1 MALPLTL
8 FDPICLAFP
17 SDESLFREAVSDK
30 LDLRY
35 GAIVRQKLWSLTAK
49 NDFRLNYL
57 TVLVYY

>member
-30 LDLRY
+30 LDLQY
-35 GAIVRQKLWSLTAK
+35 GAILRQ
-49 NDFRLNYL
+49 NCDRRRQIVF
-57 TVLVYY
+57 